1 MKPMKFR
8 LFLVLAMLSIGAAVY
23 LLTMWCPVAKAIDL
37 LTKHTDQWVGIVS
50 SYSFT
55 VAGFLA
61 TISTFLFTL
70 SDRPFFKL
78 FKKGESKSFAT
89 LMFIH
94 LITFV
99 TLASLFLLSIFVTI
113 YPCFTR
119 MVITLTALTL
129 FQFTGIALISF
140 RLTSRAHE

>member
-1 MKPMKFR
+1 M
-8 LFLVLAMLSIGAAVY
+8 
-23 LLTMWCPVAKAIDL
+23 AKAIDL
-37 LTKHTDQWVGIVS
+37 LSAHTDRWVGIVS

-70 SDRPFFKL
+70 SDRPFFKI
-78 FKKGESKSFAT
+78 FKEGESKSFGT

-94 LITFV
+94 LVTLV
-99 TLASLFLLSIFVTI
+99 TLALLFILSILVTI
-113 YPCFTR
+113 YPFLTR
-119 MVITLTALTL
+119 IVVTLTVFTL
-129 FQFTGIALISF
+129 FQFIGIALISF

>member
-1 MKPMKFR
+1 MRFR
-8 LFLVLAMLSIGAAVY
+8 FFLVLAMAAIGATVY
-23 LLTMWCPVAKAIDL
+23 FLTKWIPVAEKAIDL
-37 LTKHTDQWVGIVS
+37 LTNHTDNWVGIVS
-50 SYSFT
+50 SYAFT

-70 SDRPFFKL
+70 SDRPFFKI
-78 FKKGESKSFAT
+78 FKDGESRSFAT

-94 LITFV
+94 LV
-99 TLASLFLLSIFVTI
+99 TLTTLAILFILSILVTI
-113 YPCFTR
+113 YPFLTR
-119 MVITLTALTL
+119 AAITLTVLTL